1 MKETAED
8 EEKMAAPQ
16 EEITRKDKQRMTP
29 RVIGIG
35 VGLVLG
41 FVWMSLGFWAAV
53 LTGGLALVGWFV
65 GSLIEG
71 TINIVDVWNAI
82 RGGGRSL
89 RLVCFDLAHLIK
101 PYIFSLLEC
110 EGDVGVSSLLV
121 PPSLSLFQ
129 VIRMHHLIRH
139 TRVKLSTDDHQDCC
153 DHKQYEKIRT
163 KAEHTYSI
171 DQHQIT

>member
-1 MKETAED
+1 
-8 EEKMAAPQ
+8 MAAQQ

-41 FVWMSLGFWAAV
+41 FVWMSHGFWAAV

-89 RLVCFDLAHLIK
+89 D
-101 PYIFSLLEC
+101 
-110 EGDVGVSSLLV
+110 
-121 PPSLSLFQ
+121 
-129 VIRMHHLIRH
+129 
-139 TRVKLSTDDHQDCC
+139 
-153 DHKQYEKIRT
+153 
-163 KAEHTYSI
+163 
-171 DQHQIT
+171 

>member
-1 MKETAED
+1 MKETAQD
-8 EEKMAAPQ
+8 EEQMAAHQ
-16 EEITRKDKQRMTP
+16 EESTRKDKQRMTP

-35 VGLVLG
+35 VGLVVG

-89 RLVCFDLAHLIK
+89 D
-101 PYIFSLLEC
+101 
-110 EGDVGVSSLLV
+110 
-121 PPSLSLFQ
+121 
-129 VIRMHHLIRH
+129 
-139 TRVKLSTDDHQDCC
+139 
-153 DHKQYEKIRT
+153 
-163 KAEHTYSI
+163 
-171 DQHQIT
+171 